1 MRPGASHFP
10 RMTELPTGTVTFLFS
25 DIEGST
31 RLAQEHPR
39 DWPDLLARHRELL
52 RSSFIAYGGVE
63 VGTEGDSFF
72 VAFPSAAGAVAAAVD
87 GQRALAEEAWPQ
99 GLQLRVRMGIHTGEA
114 AVQDGTYV
122 GLAVHRAARIGNAGN
137 GGQVLLSGASRALV
151 LDSLPSGVTLRA
163 MGEHLLRDLEHAE
176 ELSQLVIEGLP
187 NDFPTIRTLD
197 STPNNL
203 PVQATTFFGRDE
215 EIAEVAELLASSRL
229 LTLTGPGGTGKTR
242 LSLQVAAAAADR
254 FGDGVFFVP
263 LGMISQVELVLPS
276 IAHELGMPDRGGSKP
291 MERLQTH
298 LRDRTVLLVLDNF
311 EQIIPAGP
319 EIAELLAAAPRLTV
333 LVTSRSPLHVY
344 GEHEYPVPP
353 LRVPD
358 PARLP
363 ALAAL
368 SQYESVALFL
378 DRAQAALPTFAI
390 TNENAPAVAEIC
402 YRLDGLPLAIE
413 LAAARI
419 KLLSPQA
426 ILERLAKRLDLLSGG
441 ARDLPARQQTLRGA
455 IEWSY
460 DLLDDGDRRVFA
472 AFATFVG
479 GAAFDAIE
487 AVCAEPD
494 LDLFECLAS
503 LVDKSLVRRADGAD
517 GEARFN
523 MLDTI
528 RDYAA
533 ERLEDSGQRDNLR
546 ERHAEWYLGLAERL
560 SGLIMGPDKGRWLDR
575 LQEEHGNLRAAHA
588 WAVDTGHVEMAMR
601 LVGSLWRFWQMRGFL
616 AEGLD
621 RTRAAIAMPN
631 AENHPECLVRAL
643 DAAGGLAYW
652 MADGETASEY
662 YLREIELLRELGDR
676 AGEAWALYS
685 LSFTEMYW
693 GTAVDNRFHPEH
705 VARARG
711 HIEAAVGI
719 YREIGDEVGLA
730 RALWAEA
737 NVVWSLYPPVDSEDF
752 AEGERAL
759 DEALQTFRRV
769 NDTFSTAWTL
779 YTLSLNDIRRDRDDL
794 AGERLTEALRVFE
807 DAGDVSGYVLVLDA
821 IAFLVLR
828 AGDRERAA
836 RLSGAVSALEQR
848 TGTGLNPPNRVN
860 LGFDPEP
867 LRTDPAT
874 AAAWEEGERMSTDAA
889 IRYALR
895 ENVVDASG

>member
-1 MRPGASHFP
+1 
-10 RMTELPTGTVTFLFS
+10 MTELPTGTVTFLFS

-39 DWPDLLARHRELL
+39 EWPDLLGRHRELL
-52 RSSFIAYGGVE
+52 RSSFTAYGGVE

-72 VAFPSAAGAVAAAVD
+72 VAFPSATGAVAAAVD
-87 GQRALAEEAWPQ
+87 GQRALAEEAWPP
-99 GLQLRVRMGIHTGEA
+99 GVQLRVRMGIHTGEA

-122 GLAVHRAARIGNAGN
+122 GLAVHRAARIGNAGH

-151 LDSLPSGVTLRA
+151 LDSLPTGVTLRA
-163 MGEHLLRDLEHAE
+163 LGEHLLRDLEHAE
-176 ELSQLVIEGLP
+176 ALSQLVIEGLP
-187 NDFPTIRTLD
+187 SDFPTIRTLD

-215 EIAEVAELLASSRL
+215 EIAEVAGLLASSRL

-242 LSLQVAAAAADR
+242 LPLQVAAATADR
-254 FGDGVFFVP
+254 FVDGVFFVP

-276 IAHELGMPDRGGSKP
+276 IAHELGMPDRGGSRP
-291 MERLQTH
+291 MERLQAH

-311 EQIIPAGP
+311 EQIMPAGP
-319 EIAELLAAAPRLTV
+319 EIAELLAAAPRLTI

-378 DRAQAALPTFAI
+378 DRAQAALPAFTI
-390 TNENAPAVAEIC
+390 TDENAPAVAEIC

-426 ILERLAKRLDLLSGG
+426 ILERLSKRLDLLSGG

-479 GAAFDAIE
+479 GATFDAIE
-487 AVCAEPD
+487 AVCAQPD

-517 GEARFN
+517 GEARFS

-533 ERLEDSGQRDNLR
+533 ERLESSGQRDVLR

-560 SGLIMGPDKGRWLDR
+560 SGVIMGSDKGRWLDR

-588 WAVDTGHVEMAMR
+588 WAVEAGRVEIAMR
-601 LVGSLWRFWQMRGFL
+601 LVASLWRFWQMRGFL

-621 RTRAAIAMPN
+621 RAQAAIAMSN
-631 AENHPECLVRAL
+631 AEDHPECLVRAL

-662 YLREIELLRELGDR
+662 YLREIELLRGLGDR
-676 AGEAWALYS
+676 AGEAWARYS
-685 LSFTEMYW
+685 LAFTEMYW
-693 GTAVDNRFHPEH
+693 GTAVDNRFHTDH
-705 VARARG
+705 VLRARG
-711 HIEAAVGI
+711 HIEKAVEI

-737 NVVWSLYPPVDSEDF
+737 NVVWSLGPPVDSEDF
-752 AEGERAL
+752 ADAVRAL
-759 DEALQTFRRV
+759 EEALQTFRRV
-769 NDTFSTAWTL
+769 DDTFSTAWTL
-779 YTLSLNDIRRDRDDL
+779 YTMALMDVRLDRDDL
-794 AGERLTEALRVFE
+794 ATARLAEALRVFE

-821 IAFLVLR
+821 IAFLALR
-828 AGDRERAA
+828 AGDRQRAA
-836 RLSGAVSALEQR
+836 RLSGAVAILEQR
-848 TGTGLNPPNRVN
+848 TGTGLNPPNRAVI
-860 LGFDPEP
+860 GFDPAP
-867 LRTDPAT
+867 LRSDPAT
-874 AAAWEEGERMSTDAA
+874 AAAWEEGEGLSTEEA

-895 ENVVDASG
+895 EPAQELAR